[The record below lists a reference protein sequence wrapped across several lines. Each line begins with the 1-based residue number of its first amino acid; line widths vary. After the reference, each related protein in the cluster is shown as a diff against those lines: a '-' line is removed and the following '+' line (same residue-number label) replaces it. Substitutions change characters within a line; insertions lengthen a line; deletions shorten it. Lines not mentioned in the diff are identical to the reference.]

1 MNGVVDLVIV
11 GSGPSG
17 AQAAKAA
24 VERGLSV
31 EMVDVGHDDTAFGL
45 SVPDRPFD
53 ELRRADPDQ
62 RRYFLGDLD
71 PGDQNRDKRVGS
83 QLTPP
88 RQFITRGVDRHLP
101 FESSTFF
108 PLQTLALGGL
118 GAGWGAGTHTFEDFE
133 LREAG
138 LSWAEIEP
146 YYREVAG
153 DVGISGARDEDT
165 ALMVLNIP
173 TVQKPLERDSNA
185 RSIFETYQRRRAR
198 FHRHGFYLGQSPA
211 AILSECLAHGT
222 SVRLPNAYHD
232 MDFYSDHQRSVYRP
246 RFTVEELA
254 GHPAFVYRRGLL
266 AVKFEETPAGVRLL
280 CDEVATGGRV
290 VVEGRALALGA
301 GAINSA
307 RIVLSSFA
315 AIGTKIPLLC
325 NPYNYI
331 GSVNLRMLGRP
342 TVAQRYSLGQLTG
355 VLTARG
361 GAPAD
366 RVILSFYSYR
376 SLLLFRLVREMPL
389 PPFIG
394 LQLARLLQTSLTIVG
409 VHHADRHGPGK
420 WLELRKGPDGRDV
433 LAGNYEFSLADSLA
447 YRRNLKRVLGTL
459 WALRCLPLSVLSPA
473 PGSSIHYA
481 GTLPVDLDPR
491 VPLRCG
497 RNGRLNGTRRVY
509 LADSSPWRFLPAK
522 GPTFTQMANA
532 RRVVAG
538 IARDLQAGEAPHQ
551 QLPR

>member
-31 EMVDVGHDDTAFGL
+31 AMVDVGHDDTAFGM

-53 ELRRADPDQ
+53 ELRRTDPDQ
-62 RRYFLGDLD
+62 RRYFLGDSD
-71 PGDQNRDKRVGS
+71 PPDQHGSTRVGS

-88 RQFITRGVDRHLP
+88 RQFLKRGVDRHLP

-118 GAGWGAGTHTFEDFE
+118 GAGWGAGTLTFEDFE

-138 LSWAEIEP
+138 LSWHELEP
-146 YYREVAG
+146 YYRAVADDIG
-153 DVGISGARDEDT
+153 VSGARDDDT
-165 ALMVLNIP
+165 APMVLNIP
-173 TVQKPLERDSNA
+173 NVQKALDRDSNA
-185 RSIFETYQRRRAR
+185 QSIFETYQRRRAR
-198 FHRHGFYLGQSPA
+198 FHRHGFYLGPSPS
-211 AILSECLAHGT
+211 AILSQRLVHGT

-254 GHPAFVYRRGLL
+254 GHPAFAYRRGLL
-266 AVKFEETPAGVRLL
+266 AVKFEETPGGVRLL
-280 CDEVATGGRV
+280 CDEVATGDRV
-290 VVEGRALALGA
+290 AVEGRALALGA

-331 GSVNLRMLGRP
+331 ACVNLRMLGRP
-342 TVAQRYSLGQLTG
+342 AADRRHSMSQLTG
-355 VLTARG
+355 VLTAPG
-361 GAPAD
+361 GTAAD
-366 RVILSFYSYR
+366 RMVLSFFSYR

-389 PPFIG
+389 PPF
-394 LQLARLLQTSLTIVG
+394 LAVQLARLLQTSFTILG
-409 VHHADRHGPGK
+409 VHHVDRHGPDK
-420 WLELRKGPDGRDV
+420 WLELRKRPDGREV
-433 LAGNYEFSLADSLA
+433 LAGNYELSPTESTA
-447 YRRNLKRVLGTL
+447 YRRNLKRALGNL

-481 GTLPVDLDPR
+481 GTLPVDDDPR

-497 RNGRLNGTRRVY
+497 RSGRLNGTRRVY
-509 LADSSPWRFLPAK
+509 LADSSPWTFLPAK

-538 IARDLQAGEAPHQ
+538 IARDLQVPEAPH
-551 QLPR
+551 

>member
-11 GSGPSG
+11 GSGPSS

-31 EMVDVGHDDTAFGL
+31 AMVDVGHDDTAFGL

-53 ELRRADPDQ
+53 ELRRTDPDQ
-62 RRYFLGDLD
+62 RRYFLGDSD
-71 PGDQNRDKRVGS
+71 PPDQHGRKRVGS

-88 RQFITRGVDRHLP
+88 RQFIKRGVDRHLP

-133 LREAG
+133 LKEAG
-138 LSWAEIEP
+138 LSWAELEP
-146 YYREVAG
+146 YYREVAE

-165 ALMVLNIP
+165 APMVLNIP

-185 RSIFETYQRRRAR
+185 RSIFETYQRRRSR

-211 AILSECLAHGT
+211 AILSERLVHGT
-222 SVRLPNAYHD
+222 SVRLPNTYRD
-232 MDFYSDHQRSVYRP
+232 MDFYSDHERSVYRP

-266 AVKFEETPAGVRLL
+266 AGKFEETPAGVRLL
-280 CDEVATGGRV
+280 CDDVATGGRV
-290 VVEGRALALGA
+290 TVEGRALALGA

-331 GSVNLRMLGRP
+331 ACVNLRMLGRP
-342 TVAQRYSLGQLTG
+342 AADRRHSLSQLTG
-355 VLTARG
+355 VLTAPG
-361 GAPAD
+361 SAAAD
-366 RVILSFYSYR
+366 RMVLSFFSYR

-389 PPFIG
+389 PPFLG
-394 LQLARLLQTSLTIVG
+394 LQLARLLETSFTILG
-409 VHHADRHGPGK
+409 VHHVDRHGPGK
-420 WLELRKGPDGRDV
+420 WLELRKGPDGREV
-433 LAGNYEFSLADSLA
+433 LTGNYELSPAESTA
-447 YRRNLKRVLGTL
+447 YRRNLERVLANL

-481 GTLPVDLDPR
+481 GTLPVDDDPR
-491 VPLRCG
+491 LPLRCG
-497 RNGRLNGTRRVY
+497 RSGKLNGTRRVY
-509 LADSSPWRFLPAK
+509 LADSSPWTFLPAK

-538 IARDLQAGEAPHQ
+538 IARDLQAGG
-551 QLPR
+551 